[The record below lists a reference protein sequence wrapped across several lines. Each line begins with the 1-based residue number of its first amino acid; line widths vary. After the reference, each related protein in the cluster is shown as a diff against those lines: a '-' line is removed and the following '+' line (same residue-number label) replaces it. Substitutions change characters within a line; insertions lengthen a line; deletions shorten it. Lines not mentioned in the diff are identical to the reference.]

1 MECVV
6 VGVQKEEVQKG
17 KCLRD
22 LYINSSS
29 LARERSGHLPIMMS
43 ALWYLMEIVQYP
55 PHQKLICQRDTQAQH
70 SKNVIPTG
78 AGSWN

>member
-1 MECVV
+1 MWGG
-6 VGVQKEEVQKG
+6 VGGCRRNRVQKG
-17 KCLRD
+17 KRLRD
-22 LYINSSS
+22 LHIDSYS

-43 ALWYLMEIVQYP
+43 ALWYLMEIVQDP

-78 AGSWN
+78 TGFWN